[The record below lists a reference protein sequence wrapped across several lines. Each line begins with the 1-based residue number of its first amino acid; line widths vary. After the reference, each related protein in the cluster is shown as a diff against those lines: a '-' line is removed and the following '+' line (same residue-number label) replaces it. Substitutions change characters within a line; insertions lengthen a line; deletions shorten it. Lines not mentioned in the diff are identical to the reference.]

1 MSSTPKWEDTE
12 PVAHPKWEDTQEA
25 TAPSQGEAVLH
36 GLEQGSTMGFFDE
49 AQGGLEAGGQALGL
63 KGLGGPMQNISF
75 MTPNGVDMEKLKQAY
90 LQRRDQVR
98 AEQDASKQAFPK
110 TAMASELA
118 GGLLTG
124 GIAGAPKTLGTA
136 ALTGTAMGAAT
147 GLGTTNAP
155 LLSKETAMNT
165 GIGGALGAA
174 GGAAGYGVSKL
185 LSPEARQAAAN
196 IRASKALGLKAE
208 DANVGAAALKENVG
222 LNMFGGAKGNLNNVT
237 GRMTDIEQGLVQPNL
252 QAAAENSGF
261 NNSVMSGLEEGKIQP
276 INKMIDDVVNSVSSK
291 IPDVPE
297 SEGMAQA
304 IEKQALHWGNKLEA
318 ANNDPFKLN
327 EIRKEIDAYAK
338 ASKPTV
344 FNADR
349 TDLTPKYQF
358 LTELRDKVNEQ
369 LRTISSIISPGAG
382 EQITGGMQRQSRL
395 FPVKE
400 AVEGLVQK
408 DINNPV
414 GFSGLG
420 VKDIGTELAGG
431 AMALAGHTTLGPATM
446 AAGLGKVGAET
457 LTGQPISR
465 LANIASAKTQ
475 NAMASGLRTSIGKNI
490 TATGVA
496 LTKQPIQSTGVQS
509 SVHRI
514 FNTGPQGLQQAA
526 DVLSKSKSTQYLG
539 QAIGNASDS
548 EDADSKLA
556 IAMQNPYAR
565 NALSGVGTDKVNEFL
580 DKTAMTESSGGT
592 NFNHEPITSGSN
604 AGQTAIGTYGLLPET
619 VKEVVNRS
627 KDNKLSYLND
637 MDYNTL
643 KAHLESNPDI
653 EKQVARYLAQRVL
666 KNQGGDLNKA
676 YYAWRHGHNLSSE
689 TVEDKYQDD
698 PDVQR
703 FSRQLANKE

>member
-1 MSSTPKWEDTE
+1 MASTPKWEDTE

-98 AEQDASKQAFPK
+98 SEQEASKQAFPK

-136 ALTGTAMGAAT
+136 AATGAAMGAAT
-147 GLGTTNAP
+147 GLGTSNAP

-237 GRMTDIEQGLVQPNL
+237 GRITDIEHIVQPNL

-297 SEGMAQA
+297 SEGIAQA

-327 EIRKEIDAYAK
+327 EIRKEIDDYAR

-349 TDLTPKYQF
+349 ADLTPKYQF

-369 LRTISSIISPGAG
+369 LRTISSIISPGVG
-382 EQITGGMQRQSRL
+382 EQITRGMQRQSRL
-395 FPVKE
+395 FPVRD
-400 AVEGLVQK
+400 AVEKLVQK

-446 AAGLGKVGAET
+446 AVGVGKLGAET

-490 TATGVA
+490 TAAGVA

-637 MDYNTL
+637 MDYDTL

-676 YYAWRHGHNLSSE
+676 YYAWRHGHNLSPE